1 MTGSEF
7 FRGLISLSGFRLQ
20 FCRKS
25 DRVPFTML
33 RVKSPSYST
42 RDSENSKVG
51 VFVSVSRTHRTSKPD
66 ATEQTERNSKLAPK
80 PPVLSRKYPMA

>member
-1 MTGSEF
+1 MH
-7 FRGLISLSGFRLQ
+7 FRYKGDRL
-20 FCRKS
+20 
-25 DRVPFTML
+25 PFTTF

-42 RDSENSKVG
+42 RDSKYSKVG
-51 VFVSVSRTHRTSKPD
+51 VLASESRTHRTSKPD